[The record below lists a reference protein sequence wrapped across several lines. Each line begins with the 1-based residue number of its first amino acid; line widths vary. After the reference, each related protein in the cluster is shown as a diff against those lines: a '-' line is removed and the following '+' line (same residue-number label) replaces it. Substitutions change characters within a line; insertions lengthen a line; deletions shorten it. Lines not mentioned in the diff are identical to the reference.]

1 MIPHLEAP
9 SGFRHGRRPNQW
21 QRKDHSGALVAA
33 VIFLIVL
40 AGIVTIIYS
49 NLP

>member
-9 SGFRHGRRPNQW
+9 SGFRHDGRRPNQW
-21 QRKDHSGALVAA
+21 QPEDHSGVLVAA

-40 AGIVTIIYS
+40 AGIVTIYS
-49 NLP
+49 TLL

>member
-21 QRKDHSGALVAA
+21 QPKDYSGLVAA

-40 AGIVTIIYS
+40 AGILTINYS